1 MKHIHNKD
9 IVLMI
14 WETHPERRK
23 KDFACNVNIVKE
35 RDLKVGDNIFVQ
47 TPKGDVLSIY
57 TVVEFKTRRASSLS
71 KYDYCELVCSWVSG
85 NA

>member
-35 RDLKVGDNIFVQ
+35 RALNVGDTILVQ
-47 TPKGDVLSIY
+47 TAQGVVTSVY
-57 TVVEFKTRRASSLS
+57 TIKEIKSRRPSSLE
-71 KYDYCELVCSWVSG
+71 KYDYVVTTCSYRSG